1 MPSQPIRT
9 TVLGAGLS
17 LAAFHYPIITSYPD
31 LFTLHS
37 VLERSADLAP
47 NKETGKSYTKSAAKD
62 RCGDAVKV
70 VKTLEEV
77 VDDKDVELVVI
88 GVPNGLHFDY
98 AKRCMEAGKHVMLE
112 KPITTTYDESLKL
125 IEIAKKNNVVLTTY
139 QNRRWDSDFLAVQQL
154 LKDGKLGQLNE
165 FNSHFDRYRPQATSS
180 GWKEQP
186 GAHNDALYNLG
197 SHIIDQALVLF
208 GKPESVTGFSFSLR
222 SGEGLDDSFI
232 LHMHYPTSTPAS
244 TPYPLMVTLQAS
256 MIRAQDPQPRFNITG
271 DKGSFI
277 KFGLDP
283 QESEMRVWKPE
294 SGRIVGDDKWGY
306 EEEEMYGE
314 LQTNQDGKL
323 VKEKYPSPPGSYQK
337 IYQNLYTAIREDKD
351 KLIVKPEQA
360 ALTMKIIELAFQ
372 SSKEGR
378 RLKVEV

>member
-1 MPSQPIRT
+1 MPAQPIRT

-17 LAAFHYPIITSYPD
+17 LSAFHYPIITSYPD

-37 VLERSADLAP
+37 VLERSADLTP
-47 NKETGKSYTKSAAKD
+47 NAETGKSYAKSAAKD
-62 RCGDAVKV
+62 RCGDSVRV
-70 VKTLEEV
+70 VKSLEEV
-77 VDDKDVELVVI
+77 TGDKDVELVVI
-88 GVPNGLHFDY
+88 GVPNNLHFEY
-98 AKRCMEAGKHVMLE
+98 AKKCMEAGKHVMLE
-112 KPITTTYDESLKL
+112 KPITTTYDESLQL
-125 IEIAKKNNVVLTTY
+125 IEIAKKNNVILTTY

-165 FNSHFDRYRPQATSS
+165 YNSHFDRYRPAATSS
-180 GWKEQP
+180 RWKEQP
-186 GAHNDALYNLG
+186 GASNDALYNLG
-197 SHIIDQALVLF
+197 SHVIDQALVLF
-208 GKPESVTGFSFSLR
+208 GTPESVTGFSFSLR
-222 SGEGLDDSFI
+222 SGEGLDDSFV
-232 LHMHYPTSTPAS
+232 LHMHYPSSNPAS
-244 TPYPLMVTLQAS
+244 TPYPLMVTCRAS

-271 DKGSFI
+271 DKGSYV

-283 QESEMRVWKPE
+283 QENEMRVWKPE

-306 EEEEMYGE
+306 EEESMWGE

-323 VKEKYPSPPGSYQK
+323 VKEKYPSPPGSYQN

-351 KLIVKPEQA
+351 ALIVKPEQA

-372 SSKEGR
+372 SSREGR